1 MTELDSSSRNWALS
15 AHLVGM
21 FAGWVIPFGNIF
33 GPLIIWL
40 VKKDEDRFVAHH
52 AVEAV
57 NFQITVMLYAVLFV
71 ILALALVGIPLL
83 IALPIY
89 QLVCGILAT
98 IAASKGE
105 WYRYPATWRPM
116 SV

>member
-15 AHLVGM
+15 AHLIGL

-57 NFQITVMLYAVLFV
+57 NFQITVMLFAVLFV

-89 QLVCGILAT
+89 QLVCGIIAT

-105 WYRYPATWRPM
+105 WYRYPMTWRPM